1 MPSIEDRLALVER
14 TLRLHERDRAVM
26 RALYNT
32 SLEDFNRRF
41 DTVDENIATFRGE
54 FTAFRTEVTTRL
66 DGMQAD
72 TNALITTVGKL
83 VAAVEKLSKP

>member
-41 DTVDENIATFRGE
+41 DTVDENIA
-54 FTAFRTEVTTRL
+54 AFRAEVTTRL

-72 TNALITTVGKL
+72 INALTTAVGKL
-83 VAAVEKLSKP
+83 VAAVEKLSKS